1 MLHNALFKVRF
12 FFKFHGN
19 PHPLHWNRNLKI
31 VGSALLFF
39 IIFIFCLSGFW
50 VSFPPPQL
58 PKTMLC
64 SYNFRT
70 AQCIYTII
78 RSKSNN
84 LIEFLKDKTKY
95 GPYTTFAVKNRIF
108 NAIQGFCMRNLNLL
122 HQSKQ
127 SLNYI
132 NSTLVNYK

>member
-1 MLHNALFKVRF
+1 MLHNALFKVPF
-12 FFKFHGN
+12 FFKLHGN
-19 PHPLHWNRNLKI
+19 PHPLHLSRNLKI
-31 VGSALLFF
+31 VRSALLFF
-39 IIFIFCLSGFW
+39 IIFIFCLSGFQ

-58 PKTMLC
+58 PKTMLR

-70 AQCIYTII
+70 AQCIYTIR

-84 LIEFLKDKTKY
+84 LKEFLKERTGN
-95 GPYTTFAVKNRIF
+95 GPYTTFAMKNRIF
-108 NAIQGFCMRNLNLL
+108 NAIEGFCTRNLNLL

-127 SLNYI
+127 SLYSI